1 MSRNLIQSGVK
12 MHEVQKRLLSL
23 GSLVDLGSMSYRQI
37 GERVSCKHASQ
48 VQHHIGQLIKN
59 GYLSRKTDGSLVV
72 STKSPGLLQNN
83 VLSIP
88 VLGEADCGEA
98 TRFASDVIQ
107 GYLTLSPSTTKIST
121 TKGVYSLV
129 ARGDSMNRA
138 NINGKTIEDG
148 DYVLVEK
155 RDPYVPDKNDYI
167 VSIIDGMANIK
178 KFQRDDAHQRVV
190 LQSESHYPYP
200 PIIIANEDFQHYQV
214 AGKVVDV
221 VKGTEH
227 LV

>member
-1 MSRNLIQSGVK
+1 

-23 GSLVDLGSMSYRQI
+23 ASIADLSTMSYRQI
-37 GERVSCKHASQ
+37 GERVNCKFASQ

-59 GYLSRKTDGSLVV
+59 GYLLRKANGSLVV
-72 STKSPGLLQNN
+72 SEKNSGLLPNN

-88 VLGEADCGEA
+88 ILGEADCGEA
-98 TRFASDVIQ
+98 TRFASDTIQ
-107 GYLTLSPSTTKIST
+107 GYLSLSPSTTQVKN
-121 TKGVYSLV
+121 TKGVYALV

-138 NINGKTIEDG
+138 NINGHAIENG

-155 RDPYVPDKNDYI
+155 RDPYVPQKNDYV

-178 KFQRDDAHQRVV
+178 KFQQDEAHGRVV
-190 LQSESHYPYP
+190 LQPESFFPYP
-200 PIIIANEDFQHYQV
+200 PIIIADGDFQHYQI

-221 VKGTEH
+221 IKGTSH
-227 LV
+227 LT